1 MRKGLPNK
9 DLFKKESYGY
19 PRSNGRVG
27 VRNLVGVMAAA
38 DNVNPVVRCLSETS
52 DSVICLP
59 ASYGRG
65 QLGKDFELYLRTM
78 GNLAAHPNL
87 AGCLIVSFE
96 PESAARISEKA
107 VKAGGQV
114 RSLSLLVEGG
124 MTRVLERGYEY
135 LAEMLEQASK
145 AAYEPISPDLLT
157 IGLECGGSDAT
168 SGIVAN
174 PVLGLVADALIA
186 CGGTAVFSEPIE
198 CLGCEEI
205 LKARVEDS
213 IQAERL
219 VKTIK
224 KYQEIALEQGVDL
237 TGVNPTSDNIA
248 GGLSTIEEKSLGAI
262 SKSGSASI
270 KGVLEYGETP
280 AAPGLWFM
288 DAPAAAV
295 ENVTALVAG
304 GCQVVMF
311 STGSVNP
318 IGHPLA
324 PTLKVCANPEYTRLM
339 GEHVDVDL
347 SPFIT
352 GEITL
357 HEAARWVA
365 EKLISVI
372 NGELTAAERTGFLET
387 TISRIGRSV

>member
-1 MRKGLPNK
+1 
-9 DLFKKESYGY
+9 
-19 PRSNGRVG
+19 
-27 VRNLVGVMAAA
+27 
-38 DNVNPVVRCLSETS
+38 
-52 DSVICLP
+52 
-59 ASYGRG
+59 
-65 QLGKDFELYLRTM
+65 M

-145 AAYEPISPDLLT
+145 AAYDPISPDLLT

-186 CGGTAVFSEPIE
+186 CCGTAVFSEPIE

>member
-1 MRKGLPNK
+1 LRKGVPNK
-9 DLFKKESYGY
+9 NWFKENLYGY
-19 PRSNGRVG
+19 RRPNGLVG

-38 DNVNPVVRCLSETS
+38 DNVNPLVRCLSETS
-52 DSVICLP
+52 DSV
-59 ASYGRG
+59 
-65 QLGKDFELYLRTM
+65 
-78 GNLAAHPNL
+78 PNL

-96 PESAARISEKA
+96 PESAARISEQA
-107 VKAGGQV
+107 VKAGRQV
-114 RSLSLLVEGG
+114 QSLSLLVEGG
-124 MTRVLERGYEY
+124 MTRALERGHEY
-135 LAEMLEQASK
+135 LAEMLEEASTV
-145 AAYEPISPDLLT
+145 AYEPISPDLLT

-168 SGIVAN
+168 SGMVAN
-174 PVLGLVADALIA
+174 PALGLVADALIDS
-186 CGGTAVFSEPIE
+186 GGTAVFSEPVE
-198 CLGCEEI
+198 CLGCEEL
-205 LKARVEDS
+205 LKTRVNDS

-237 TGVNPTSDNIA
+237 TGINPTSDNIA

-262 SKSGSASI
+262 SKAGSKSI
-270 KGVLEYGETP
+270 KGVLEYGET
-280 AAPGLWFM
+280 AVAPGLWFM

-295 ENVTALVAG
+295 ENLTALAAG

-324 PTLKVCANPEYTRLM
+324 PTLKVCANPEYTQLM

-347 SPFIT
+347 SPVIT

-357 HEAARWVA
+357 YGVARWVA
-365 EKLISVI
+365 EKLIRVI
-372 NGELTAAERTGFLET
+372 NGELTAAERTGFIET
-387 TISRIGRSV
+387 NISRIGRSV